1 MSPFRLWIY
10 KRLTGWLPETRCFGL
25 KAALLRW
32 AGAKV
37 GKNVRIGSSVMIIG
51 CGDLEIGDDVWI
63 GAKALI
69 SLSSPAKVTIGSH
82 VDIGPDVLIVTG
94 SHKIE
99 PDGDHIGGEGTSGS
113 ITIGDGSW
121 ICARATILPNMVL
134 AQKTLVAAGAVVT
147 KSHAEQTCLLA
158 GVPAETKKRFFNV
171 SQ

>member
-32 AGAKV
+32 AGAKI
-37 GKNVRIGSSVMIIG
+37 GKNVRIGSSAMIIG
-51 CGDLEIGDDVWI
+51 CGELEIGDDVWI

-69 SLSSPAKVTIGSH
+69 ALSSPAKVTIGSH
-82 VDIGPDVLIVTG
+82 VDIGPGVMIVTG

-99 PDGDHIGGEGTSGS
+99 PNGDHIGGEGTSES
-113 ITIGDGSW
+113 VTIGDGSW
-121 ICARATILPNMVL
+121 ICARATILPDVKL

-147 KSHAEQTCLLA
+147 ERCAETNCLLA
-158 GVPAETKKRFFNV
+158 GIPAKVVKRYL
-171 SQ
+171 